1 MCVDSSAEGVQRE
14 RLAHDLGKG
23 VVGYTAFPQIGE
35 KCVPACGRFFTPI
48 FSQRFSWSLSCEK
61 CETERSAERQGTGTI
76 ATENLITTE
85 ELKQRITEDSML
97 CCVLPSPVGKGKV
110 MAENYSIIR
119 IEKHKLSDVTPICN
133 HHERLKER
141 YKSNPDIDTE
151 RSHLNFHIVEPPDK
165 YRPLVLAR
173 INEAGAKMRKDSV
186 VMQDCIV
193 AATPEWIMA
202 MSDEAQAEYFR
213 YAYEFFEKRYRREN
227 IISAVVHMDE
237 KTPHMHLVF
246 VPITEDNRLS
256 SKDIIGG
263 PKGMHQLQD
272 DFYEHMEAKYPD
284 LVRGKSKQIT
294 HREHIPTYLFKKTA
308 DLFTH
313 YEEIVNAVNDIG
325 LLNNDKKKAEAVALI
340 GLYAPEMAQLKN
352 EVRTTDRYIEN
363 QEKRIA
369 ELEQSVRS
377 KSRVISGKDDE
388 LYEKQ
393 REITNLK
400 LELKG
405 KVHDLNKMQKKL
417 LAVYEI
423 LPPEIREELEADKKQ
438 RRRNDRER

>member
-1 MCVDSSAEGVQRE
+1 MLRSS
-14 RLAHDLGKG
+14 
-23 VVGYTAFPQIGE
+23 FI
-35 KCVPACGRFFTPI
+35 
-48 FSQRFSWSLSCEK
+48 
-61 CETERSAERQGTGTI
+61 
-76 ATENLITTE
+76 
-85 ELKQRITEDSML
+85 
-97 CCVLPSPVGKGKV
+97 VGKGKD

-119 IEKHKLSDVTPICN
+119 IEKHKLGEVTPICN

-308 DLFTH
+308 DLFMH

-325 LLNNDKKKAEAVALI
+325 LLNNHEKKDEALALI
-340 GLYAPEMAQLKN
+340 GLYAPELAQLKN

-369 ELEQSVRS
+369 ELEDSLKS
-377 KSRVISGKDDE
+377 KNRVINGKNDVIDDKDVEIRKLKSE
-388 LYEKQ
+388 L
-393 REITNLK
+393 N
-400 LELKG
+400 G
-405 KVHDLNKMQKKL
+405 KVMDLQKMQKQMIKL
-417 LAVYEI
+417 YERI
-423 LPPEIREELEADKKQ
+423 PPEVRAKMEADEKQ